1 MERGL
6 DIITE
11 LGRDINQKAS
21 LNLGLDLNH
30 DFSSKGGYL
39 LLLPMVSRRGF
50 GLGMLS
56 RTLLELRNDFL
67 NVATSENHIRA
78 ELRKSIGG
86 ACEEEQSD
94 QSENEERGF
103 HFLCMIRLCG
113 SECKCASLQGIDEGN
128 DLKGGEKDCRDA
140 REYGIQFRR

>member
-6 DIITE
+6 DIIAE

-21 LNLGLDLNH
+21 LNLSLDLNH
-30 DFSSKGGYL
+30 DFSGEGGYF
-39 LLLPMVSRRGF
+39 LLLPLVSRGGF
-50 GLGMLS
+50 GVGRVS

-67 NVATSENHIRA
+67 NVATSENDIRA

-86 ACEEEQSD
+86 ACEEEQCD

-103 HFLCMIRLCG
+103 HFLCMIRLC
-113 SECKCASLQGIDEGN
+113 
-128 DLKGGEKDCRDA
+128 
-140 REYGIQFRR
+140 